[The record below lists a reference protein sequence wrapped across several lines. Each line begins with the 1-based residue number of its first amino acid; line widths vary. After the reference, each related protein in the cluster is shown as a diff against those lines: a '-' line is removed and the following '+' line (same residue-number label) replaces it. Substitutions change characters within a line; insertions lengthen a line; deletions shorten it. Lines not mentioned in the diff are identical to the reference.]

1 MKKLTWLMALA
12 PALLIAACSQ
22 APAPAPAA
30 APDTSAADMAAIRA
44 NAEQY
49 VAAWNAGDGAT
60 MGPLLAEDVVLMQ
73 PDGPPTVGRE
83 AILQGFAGAYDPANM
98 VQTFTTDEVI
108 VAGDYGYAIGTWNL
122 DPKPGAEDASRR
134 GKWSA
139 LYRRGA
145 AGAWQVYRWMYNDDR
160 TAAPAGG

>member
-1 MKKLTWLMALA
+1 MRNLTWLAALA
-12 PALLIAACSQ
+12 PALLIVACSQ

-60 MGPLLAEDVVLMQ
+60 MGPLLAEDAVLMQ
-73 PDGPPTVGRE
+73 PDGPATVGRE
-83 AILQGFAGAYDPANM
+83 AILQGSAGAYDPATM
-98 VQTFTTDEVI
+98 VQTFTIDEVI
-108 VAGDYGYAIGTWNL
+108 VAGDYGYASGTWNL
-122 DPKPGAEDASRR
+122 DPKPGAEGPSTR
-134 GKWSA
+134 GKWSM

-145 AGAWQVYRWMYNDDR
+145 AGAWQGYRWMYNADR
-160 TAAPAGG
+160 TEAPAGG

>member
-44 NAEQY
+44 NTEQY

-60 MGPLLAEDVVLMQ
+60 MAPLLAEDTVLMQ
-73 PDGPPTVGRE
+73 PDGPATVGRE
-83 AILQGFAGAYDPANM
+83 AILQGFAGAYDPATT
-98 VQTFTTDEVI
+98 VQTFTIDEVI
-108 VAGDYGYAIGTWNL
+108 VSGDYGYASGTWNL
-122 DPKPGAEDASRR
+122 DPKPGAEGPSRR
-134 GKWSA
+134 GKWST

-160 TAAPAGG
+160 SVAPVGG